1 VVERLVVL
9 GREPTVTPREL
20 SFLRSAPPVPLV
32 EAWPQS
38 NGRHLTLRQMNQRY
52 LDWVLEQTEGDK
64 ARAAEALGID
74 ISTLYRWQRAKN

>member
-1 VVERLVVL
+1 MRRCTH
-9 GREPTVTPREL
+9 REPIVTQSQL
-20 SFLRSAPPVPLV
+20 VFLHEVPPAPPI